1 MSSRDDLRNFPGA
14 SWLRAR
20 SGHSCSPVGHRNFL
34 AVDDGAVRFALHAV
48 TLDVRHD
55 AHLAGVGPD
64 IERFRS
70 SFVKNGK
77 FHAKRRGSKP
87 NICRKW
93 GLLRHAAY
101 KNVPLR
107 YILAHYPQ
115 ASEHQG
121 LVIVA

>member
-1 MSSRDDLRNFPGA
+1 MNSRDDLRNFPGT

-20 SGHSCSPVGHRNFL
+20 SSHPRSPVGHRNFL

-55 AHLAGVGPD
+55 AHSAGVGPD
-64 IERFRS
+64 IERFCS

-87 NICRKW
+87 NVCKKW
-93 GLLRHAAY
+93 EILRHASY
-101 KNVPLR
+101 
-107 YILAHYPQ
+107 
-115 ASEHQG
+115 
-121 LVIVA
+121 